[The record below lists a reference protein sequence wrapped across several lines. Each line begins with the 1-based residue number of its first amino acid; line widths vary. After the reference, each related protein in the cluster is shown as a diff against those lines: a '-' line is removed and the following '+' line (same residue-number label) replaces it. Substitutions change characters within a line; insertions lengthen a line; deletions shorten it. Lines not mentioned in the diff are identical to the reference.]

1 MQLLAEPTLGPDAE
15 AVTHQKHADQQI
27 RIDRRAAREAVE
39 IRQMLPNAAEIFQ
52 PVNRTQQVVPRD
64 VVFQ

>member
-1 MQLLAEPTLGPDAE
+1 
-15 AVTHQKHADQQI
+15 
-27 RIDRRAAREAVE
+27 
-39 IRQMLPNAAEIFQ
+39 MLPNAAEIFQ